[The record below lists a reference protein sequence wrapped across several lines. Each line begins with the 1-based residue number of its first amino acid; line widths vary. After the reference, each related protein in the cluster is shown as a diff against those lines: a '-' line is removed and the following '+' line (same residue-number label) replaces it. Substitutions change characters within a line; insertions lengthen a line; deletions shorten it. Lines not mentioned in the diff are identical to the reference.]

1 MTRGMV
7 RLMRELKQTIS
18 SSALTDPNL
27 PLLLR
32 FVEAVDPVLPN
43 ASATNQEMESNPQY
57 ENSPQGP
64 TMRPW
69 RTFTDNGKDANQDFH
84 ED

>member
-1 MTRGMV
+1 MAQIID
-7 RLMRELKQTIS
+7 KIS
-18 SSALTDPNL
+18 SQALAGTHL
-27 PLLLR
+27 PLMLR
-32 FVEAVDPVLPN
+32 LSERVRPASPN
-43 ASATNQEMESNPQY
+43 ASATNQELESNPQY

-69 RTFTDNGKDANQDFH
+69 RTQTDNGGETNTDYA

>member
-1 MTRGMV
+1 MPEL
-7 RLMRELKQTIS
+7 RLQIDPR
-18 SSALTDPNL
+18 ALDAPGL
-27 PLLLR
+27 PLVLR
-32 FVEAVDPVLPN
+32 FTETVGPASPQ
-43 ASATNQEMESNPQY
+43 ASATNQELESNPQY

-69 RTFTDNGKDANQDFH
+69 RTQTDNGRETNTDFS

>member
-1 MTRGMV
+1 MP
-7 RLMRELKQTIS
+7 ELRQTV
-18 SSALTDPNL
+18 SAQTLAEPDL
-27 PLLLR
+27 PLMLR
-32 FVEAVDPVLPN
+32 FAEKVDVAPLN

-64 TMRPW
+64 SMRPW
-69 RTFTDNGKDANQDFH
+69 RTQTDGGRDTNTDFH